1 MNGIYNKTWRDLYVS
16 TKVFAKI
23 NAISFKQAR
32 KVRDVMLNLYILL
45 AALVWKTL
53 TFKSDNHRR
62 EFPSRFSNRH
72 NFWAISIV
80 FYSPD
85 FILMIKEGINTSPHS
100 NTPNFHTFVRSTGNQ
115 VCVTRTKKQR
125 SAPRMHGHSMCQPS
139 RHVVGHRSWQSHHP
153 KQLQGSV
160 TPGKNSRSEWAYHDL
175 LAHAE
180 VSQLWYQKYWWF
192 HLWLYWPET
201 SYQDNMQY

>member
-1 MNGIYNKTWRDLYVS
+1 MNGIYNKTGRDLYVS

-72 NFWAISIV
+72 NF
-80 FYSPD
+80 
-85 FILMIKEGINTSPHS
+85 
-100 NTPNFHTFVRSTGNQ
+100 
-115 VCVTRTKKQR
+115 
-125 SAPRMHGHSMCQPS
+125 
-139 RHVVGHRSWQSHHP
+139 
-153 KQLQGSV
+153 
-160 TPGKNSRSEWAYHDL
+160 
-175 LAHAE
+175 
-180 VSQLWYQKYWWF
+180 
-192 HLWLYWPET
+192 
-201 SYQDNMQY
+201 

>member
-85 FILMIKEGINTSPHS
+85 CILMIKEGINTSPHS

-160 TPGKNSRSEWAYHDL
+160 THPGAIFPLPTNLPSRFVL
-175 LAHAE
+175 LLFLAHTFD
-180 VSQLWYQKYWWF
+180 SMFNLFKHSKPGYLRFSIW
-192 HLWLYWPET
+192 
-201 SYQDNMQY
+201 